1 VSKRIVAL
9 PLRSYFGHPGSPVV
23 AKETQAAC
31 MVSASS
37 CGAPAASIGPKSGG
51 VFAQGV
57 EDEGDLQ
64 PVDGAE
70 NARLF

>member
-1 VSKRIVAL
+1 
-9 PLRSYFGHPGSPVV
+9 V